1 MSRKSV
7 QRFWFCGD
15 DMRNIQRPEV
25 REANLK
31 DRDEL

>member
-7 QRFWFCGD
+7 QRFCD
-15 DMRNIQRPEV
+15 DDVRNIQRPKV